1 MWRRRRLS
9 DWIDEF
15 FEQAFSESISPSWDA
30 IEKCLVP
37 LINIED
43 KEDEIVVTVD
53 LPCVESKD
61 DIDLNVT
68 EDNLEI
74 IAKIKEAIRWERWGT
89 SQRHLEFQTFRRRI
103 RFPEKVDPENSRAIF
118 RNGILKVSL
127 PKVRKKFRIKIQ

>member
-1 MWRRRRLS
+1 MS
-9 DWIDEF
+9 DWIDDF
-15 FEQAFSESISPSWDA
+15 FEQAFSELMSPSWDA
-30 IEKCLVP
+30 VGKCLVP

-53 LPCVESKD
+53 LPCVESKE

-74 IAKIKEAIRWERWGT
+74 IAKMREAIKWERWGT
-89 SQRHLEFQTFRRRI
+89 SQRQFEFKAFRRLVRL
-103 RFPEKVDPENSRAIF
+103 PEKVNPEGSRAMF

-127 PKVRKKFRIKIQ
+127 PKVRRRFAIKVQ

>member
-1 MWRRRRLS
+1 MS

-15 FEQAFSESISPSWDA
+15 FEQAFGELMNPSWDA
-30 IEKCLVP
+30 VGKCLVP
-37 LINIED
+37 LINVED

-53 LPCVESKD
+53 LPCIKSKE

-74 IAKIKEAIRWERWGT
+74 TARMKEAIRWERWGT
-89 SQRHLEFQTFRRRI
+89 SQRHLEFQTFRRLI
-103 RFPEKVDPENSRAIF
+103 KFPEKVDPENSRAVF

-127 PKVRKKFRIKIQ
+127 PKVRKKFTIKIQ